1 MVLTPPEQNS
11 SNQPGQQNFY
21 PALFILYSRKAVNIF
36 VYFCILTMRGKY
48 LLGVCLPLLLCM
60 LAGCGIY
67 SFSGATIEGKNI
79 NIHQLDN
86 KARNV
91 VPSLSGTL
99 TDKLRSRILSQTGL
113 SPVTKDDADY
123 DMTGAITSY
132 EVTVTGATSVQVAS
146 KNRLTISVQ
155 VTFKNRLNEKANF
168 SQTFTRFSDFDASQ
182 ILQNVEPALIEDIG
196 NQLADD
202 IFNKAFVNW

>member
-1 MVLTPPEQNS
+1 M
-11 SNQPGQQNFY
+11 PGK
-21 PALFILYSRKAVNIF
+21 FI
-36 VYFCILTMRGKY
+36 Y
-48 LLGVCLPLLLCM
+48 LLFLPLLL
-60 LAGCGIY
+60 LSFAGCGIY

-79 NIHQLDN
+79 NIHSLEN

-91 VPSLSGTL
+91 VPSLSATL

-123 DMTGAITSY
+123 DMTGSITSY
-132 EVTVTGATSVQVAS
+132 EVTVTGATGVQVAS
-146 KNRLTISVQ
+146 KNRLTVSLQI
-155 VTFKNRLNEKANF
+155 TFKNRINEKANF

-182 ILQNVEPALIEDIG
+182 ILQSVEPKLIEDIG